1 MGDRPVSAAVRAT
14 GKGNLQA
21 ETLQAMS
28 DALEGRTVKCR
39 SFEDYQEKVK

>member
-28 DALEGRTVKCR
+28 DALEGRTIRCK
-39 SFEDYQEKVK
+39 SFEDYLQKAK